1 MRDKRKEERKDKK
14 EEWKEEEADIWK
26 WDKVKRKERVR
37 RGQEESMQCHYA

>member
-14 EEWKEEEADIWK
+14 EEWKEEADIWK